1 MEEEKRLDVEE
12 IINIEKRVDVLE
24 GQPETPLV
32 CPIFKT
38 DLDYLNDRITVLEG
52 GTPPE
57 VKNPMQLKELG
68 DFEERVEEL
77 EEHPTPV
84 EITTISKGDTL
95 KWNPDDFKT
104 ALLSELTQAELSK
117 EVKTRVS
124 GGQLNKFISIF
135 GPEEGDELEICVDYT
150 GEQAFITTPTN
161 TTRQFSWTSLTNES
175 SFKIESLTK
184 ALNLLTAVSFEDIEY
199 NENDSLPL
207 YSNPVL
213 TIYFADGTT
222 KNITLKSEVLPIT
235 IKGAPS
241 RKTDNYYINNDYTLN
256 TDIFQV
262 MESELPKTAKDYEM
276 PAPNPECDVTYP
288 TFIFLGPDTSY
299 TGEDVTFVIT
309 GENAVGIGVN
319 GITGDIYRFS
329 GIENGDFSHQVRI
342 GTISDYQY
350 ECGKTV
356 EDFLSTVAQYIN
368 VVPGVTLD
376 ASFTL
381 FNPAKIIV
389 IGSES
394 GMFNPATYTTADLT
408 TEAHLFIAKQSN

>member
-1 MEEEKRLDVEE
+1 MEEEKRLDVNE
-12 IINIEKRVDVLE
+12 IKNLETRLDVLE

-38 DLDYLNDRITVLEG
+38 DLDNINDRITILEG
-52 GTPPE
+52 GTPSKI
-57 VKNPMQLKELG
+57 KNPMQLKELDG
-68 DFEERVEEL
+68 FEERVEEL

-84 EITTISKGDTL
+84 EITTIAKGDTL
-95 KWNPDDFKT
+95 KWSPDSFKT
-104 ALLSELTQAELSK
+104 ALTSELTQEELSK

-124 GGQLNKFISIF
+124 GGQFNKFISIF

-150 GEQAFITTPTN
+150 GEQAFIATPAN
-161 TTRQFSWTSLTNES
+161 TTRNFSWSSLTNES
-175 SFKIESLTK
+175 SFKINTLTD
-184 ALNLLTAVSFEDIEY
+184 ALKLLAVASFKDIEY

-207 YSNPVL
+207 YSTPVL

-222 KNITLKSEVLPIT
+222 KNVTLKSEVLPIT

-262 MESELPKTAKDYEM
+262 MESELPKVAKDYEM
-276 PAPNPECDVTYP
+276 PASTPECDVTFP

-299 TGEDVTFVIT
+299 TDHNAGYLIT

-329 GIENGDFSHQVRI
+329 GIKDGAFSNQVLI
-342 GTISDYQY
+342 GTVPNYQY
-350 ECGKTV
+350 ECGNTV
-356 EDFLSTVAQYIN
+356 ESFLSTVAQYIN
-368 VVPGVTLD
+368 VIPGVTLN

-394 GMFNPATYTTADLT
+394 GAFNPATYVTADLT